1 MINRYIPTASL
12 AVAALSLMFIGNSAS
27 AQQAAQDKQ
36 PNQVQTSSGKT
47 AAPVSDQKIDAFTV
61 AYLKVDKI
69 KQDYS
74 AKIGATADPA
84 AKQQLQ
90 AEASK
95 QMAQSVQTSPDMS
108 LDEYNAILTAAKKD
122 PALVK
127 KVQDKIQKTAPAQQ

>member
-1 MINRYIPTASL
+1 MINRYIPVASL
-12 AVAALSLMFIGNSAS
+12 TVAALSLMFISNSAF
-27 AQQAAQDKQ
+27 AQQATQDKQ
-36 PNQVQTSSGKT
+36 PNQVQTGSAAT

-74 AKIGATADPA
+74 AKIGATADPT

-95 QMAQSVQTSPDMS
+95 QMVQAVQTSPDMS
-108 LDEYNAILTAAKKD
+108 VDEYNAILAAAKKD